1 MTISENV
8 GLLKAIFTSPRV
20 VPGLSRLKLFSITK
34 HYGMGCLYVGN
45 RVNYYIDF
53 PTMCDKPEYE
63 EHSGRTLFFHDR
75 DDRYYYDV
83 LDENTRCIV
92 QKEGFTVAN
101 HVCTEIEQL
110 KDCLKPKVKKI
121 GGIK

>member
-34 HYGMGCLYVGN
+34 HYGMSHLYVGN
-45 RVNYYIDF
+45 RVNHYIDF
-53 PTMCDKPEYE
+53 PSMCDGE
-63 EHSGRTLFFHDR
+63 ENKERSGRTLFFHDR
-75 DDRYYYDV
+75 DDRYYYDI

-92 QKEGFTVAN
+92 QKEGITIAN
-101 HVCTEIEQL
+101 HVCTEIEGL
-110 KDCLKPKVKKI
+110 SDCLKPKTKKI
-121 GGIK
+121 GGRK